1 MSSLWH
7 AHYKKGS
14 KRFATEEVLAQIF
27 DGNSDVEEEISES
40 EDLSETEDNAIDDPD
55 WEFSYE
61 EDSEDQ
67 SGVVSTLAEN
77 NGQQS
82 SSTEGTWTAK
92 DGNIKWSDCHQ
103 NDSKPHKPFCHTTWW
118 NSIIISS
125 LHIPTNRE
133 DHTGH
138 DQLVGEQ
145 GRV

>member
-1 MSSLWH
+1 MLVLFTVVLSSLWH

-82 SSTEGTWTAK
+82 SSTWTAK
-92 DGNIKWSDCHQ
+92 DANIKWST
-103 NDSKPHKPFCHTTWW
+103 SPHW
-118 NSIIISS
+118 
-125 LHIPTNRE
+125 R
-133 DHTGH
+133 
-138 DQLVGEQ
+138 Q
-145 GRV
+145 GRLSSRWLQAPQDFLPH